1 MSRLVTISEAARELG
16 VSAKTLRRYEER
28 GLLKPIR
35 TMGGQRRYYL
45 SSLQELLASAEDQE
59 DDIVPT
65 TPKPSIPKPTTREP
79 SVWDEVEDERASFEA
94 LKIRSQRQGFEN
106 AQQEDAERLQREQ
119 RARADAERREAEA
132 RAARE
137 QAALEHQRA
146 LKALEHRFQ
155 FELSLAEM
163 RLYSEPKEA
172 HGPIRKA
179 LLLLLTPAR
188 IPVGTSPDRISQL
201 VQDEVD
207 AVATPFRR
215 VRDMRASAL
224 KYAQRQIDDG
234 HLPYPE
240 QVRLRQSVEAEL
252 AARITPEWTPRK
264 TERLVDAL
272 LDDIWPDD
280 E

>member
-45 SSLQELLASAEDQE
+45 SSLQELLSSAEDDE
-59 DDIVPT
+59 DDVAPNAPSPSV
-65 TPKPSIPKPTTREP
+65 PKPPIRAP
-79 SVWDEVEDERASFEA
+79 SVWDEVEEEKASFEA
-94 LKIRSQRQGFEN
+94 LKIRSQRQGFVKS
-106 AQQEDAERLQREQ
+106 QQEDVERLQLERQ
-119 RARADAERREAEA
+119 ARADAERREAEA

-137 QAALEHQRA
+137 QAALENQRA
-146 LKALEHRFQ
+146 LKALESRFQ
-155 FELSLAEM
+155 FELSMAEI
-163 RLYSEPKEA
+163 RLSSEPKEA

-179 LLLLLTPAR
+179 LLSLLTPAR
-188 IPVGTSPDRISQL
+188 IPIGLAPNRIAQL
-201 VQDEVD
+201 VQDEID
-207 AVATPFRR
+207 TVAAPFRR

-224 KYAQRQIDDG
+224 KYAQRQIDDE
-234 HLPYPE
+234 HLSYSE

-252 AARITPEWTPRK
+252 AARVTPEWTPRR

-272 LDDIWPDD
+272 LDDIWP
-280 E
+280 EGE